1 MREYSITISTKSIVK
16 LILTLA
22 VLWFAYMISD
32 ILFMLFFA
40 LVFAAIID
48 PAADWCERYR
58 IPRSVAV
65 LGVFVL
71 LIGMLVL
78 IGILIVPAIASQ
90 ARDLVTNISS
100 QWDSVAGNID
110 ALRHI
115 GGEGGMGTAIQSS
128 IDSVRGSLQDSFG
141 TIFTTITG
149 FFGGI
154 FTFLFVMVL
163 SFYMVVERDDMR
175 RALRTVVPDQY
186 QPFVNRILTKVR
198 VMLALWVRGQLALC
212 VVIGVLTYIGL
223 SIIGVPYAGVL
234 ALIAGLLELVP
245 YIGPVIAAIPAV
257 FFAFTVSPLIAL
269 ITLGFCW
276 VVQILENNLI
286 VPKIMQKA
294 VGLNPLISIVAILI
308 GAKLAGVIGA
318 LLAVPVATAIL
329 IISKEIVSND
339 AGGEGEEDLV
349 PAQTFKID
357 RA

>member
-1 MREYSITISTKSIVK
+1 MK
-16 LILTLA
+16 LIVTLA

-71 LIGMLVL
+71 LVGLLVL
-78 IGILIVPAIASQ
+78 IGIMIVPAIAAQ
-90 ARDLVTNISS
+90 ARDLVTNLAV

-110 ALRHI
+110 AFRHVT
-115 GGEGGMGTAIQSS
+115 GEGGMGTALQSS
-128 IDSVRGSLQDSFG
+128 IDSVRSSLQASFG
-141 TIFTTITG
+141 TVFTTITG

-186 QPFVNRILTKVR
+186 QPFVNRILMKVR
-198 VMLALWVRGQLALC
+198 VMLAQWVRGQLTLC
-212 VVIGVLTYIGL
+212 LVIGVLTYIGFA
-223 SIIGVPYAGVL
+223 SIGVPYAGVL

-245 YIGPVIAAIPAV
+245 YVGPVIAAIPAV
-257 FFAFTVSPLIAL
+257 FFAFTVSPFIAL
-269 ITLGFCW
+269 VTLIFCW
-276 VVQILENNLI
+276 VIQLLENNLI

-329 IISKEIVSND
+329 IISKEIAAGND
-339 AGGEGEEDLV
+339 GDDEIPEAESTVDAYRIV
-349 PAQTFKID
+349 
-357 RA
+357 RS